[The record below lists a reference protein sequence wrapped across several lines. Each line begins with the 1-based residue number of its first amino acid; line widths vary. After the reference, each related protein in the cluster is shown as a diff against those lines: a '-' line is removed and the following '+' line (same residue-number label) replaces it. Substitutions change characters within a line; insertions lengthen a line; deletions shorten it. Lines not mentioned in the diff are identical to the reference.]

1 MRKVAVRASA
11 EELEAVLAVH
21 EGILDERGLAWLP
34 PIAEDVTFAMPPHP
48 H

>member
-1 MRKVAVRASA
+1 MRKVAVRRSS
-11 EELEAVLAVH
+11 EAVLAVH
-21 EGILDERGLAWLP
+21 EGFLDERGLACLP